1 MRIALMIAMTAVVLC
16 PAAARAAPAGDTYTL
31 YRNSPLT
38 GMKVHV
44 ATFDAAESGN
54 YNRDNCG
61 IVAGLIKKQ
70 PGVTAR
76 YWCEK
81 GRVRR

>member
-1 MRIALMIAMTAVVLC
+1 MRIALMVAAAVAVAC
-16 PAAARAAPAGDTYTL
+16 PAAVAAPAGDTYTL

-54 YNRDNCG
+54 YNRDNCAT
-61 IVAGLIKKQ
+61 VAGLIKKQ
-70 PGVTAR
+70 PGVTAK

>member
-1 MRIALMIAMTAVVLC
+1 MRIALVAAMAATVIC
-16 PAAARAAPAGDTYTL
+16 PATMAAAPVGETYTL

-38 GMKVHV
+38 GVKVHV

-54 YNRDNCG
+54 YNRDNCAT
-61 IVAGLIKKQ
+61 VAGLIKKQ